1 MEVFKLETSSDVFIS
16 DIIYILDVE
25 WDVQV
30 LDIKKIN
37 RDYEIKTLSNDQVHT
52 LLSFSEIY
60 GYHGIWKIK
69 KMRYG
74 N

>member
-1 MEVFKLETSSDVFIS
+1 MEIFNIKTLPHVFSSDIV
-16 DIIYILDVE
+16 YTLDVE

-37 RDYEIKTLSNDQVHT
+37 HVYEIKTLSTNQVHT

-60 GYHGIWKIK
+60 GCHGVWKIK